1 MNKISIVELEKEA
14 LSILLVD
21 RTRSPHE
28 LDDKMFTEPK
38 YVRLLQTMKKLEKSN
53 PEWGIA
59 DLIRETGDTETVLEL
74 TDFYLTSAEWDRIV
88 DNLKYLCII
97 REATD
102 LLQQLHNKR
111 ISLPEYLDKVRN
123 LNYYSRAP
131 VLLSEVGKQY
141 LSYLDSIL
149 TNKENIK
156 PRVFKSGY
164 KFFDDM
170 NYGFLPGDL
179 CSIAAYTSHGKSA
192 LMANMAINMAKQGV
206 KVYYISLEMTNEEIL
221 HRILARQTGINSLK
235 FKFPYNFTDQEINQI
250 LTAIGSIENIPFY
263 IDDKALN
270 DIHNIESLIRSIET
284 DVIFIDY
291 VQQIY
296 LPDKAGN
303 RPLELEY
310 IINRLKNLAKLREC
324 TIIVGAQISREGN
337 REIEEEEKPSL
348 RALKWSNALSEA
360 SDQVFIL
367 SLQKRTY
374 EEMLANKPAT
384 LKIWIE
390 KNRTGSLG
398 GPYELDFILP
408 TQEIREREIVNYL

>member
-1 MNKISIVELEKEA
+1 M
-14 LSILLVD
+14 
-21 RTRSPHE
+21 
-28 LDDKMFTEPK
+28 
-38 YVRLLQTMKKLEKSN
+38 
-53 PEWGIA
+53 
-59 DLIRETGDTETVLEL
+59 
-74 TDFYLTSAEWDRIV
+74 
-88 DNLKYLCII
+88 
-97 REATD
+97 
-102 LLQQLHNKR
+102 
-111 ISLPEYLDKVRN
+111 
-123 LNYYSRAP
+123 
-131 VLLSEVGKQY
+131 
-141 LSYLDSIL
+141 
-149 TNKENIK
+149 
-156 PRVFKSGY
+156 
-164 KFFDDM
+164 
-170 NYGFLPGDL
+170 
-179 CSIAAYTSHGKSA
+179 
-192 LMANMAINMAKQGV
+192 
-206 KVYYISLEMTNEEIL
+206 
-221 HRILARQTGINSLK
+221 
-235 FKFPYNFTDQEINQI
+235 
-250 LTAIGSIENIPFY
+250 
-263 IDDKALN
+263 
-270 DIHNIESLIRSIET
+270 
-284 DVIFIDY
+284 
-291 VQQIY
+291 QQIY